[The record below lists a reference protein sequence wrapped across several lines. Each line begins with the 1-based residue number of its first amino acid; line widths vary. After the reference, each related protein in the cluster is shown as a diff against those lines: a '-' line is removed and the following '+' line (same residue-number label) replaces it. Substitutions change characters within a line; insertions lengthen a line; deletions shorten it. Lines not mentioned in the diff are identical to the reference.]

1 MEAAKRGRVE
11 ENTGNAPCRCASLV
25 VPPGEL
31 GAWQATQRAVHHPW
45 DTPGCGSSSE
55 RTARR
60 CREWPQEKRAGRE
73 SFAPTSGVRAVAK
86 PHTDGRTDGH
96 RAGGGRG
103 CSAFPPSAKHGVN
116 FPEQR
121 LHPRGSRGGGG
132 MRGRLGRALPPGS
145 PAALPA
151 PGSWGRLRR
160 RRSQRCHKNR
170 RFLHT
175 LPLRL

>member
-25 VPPGEL
+25 LPPGEL

-116 FPEQR
+116 
-121 LHPRGSRGGGG
+121 LPR
-132 MRGRLGRALPPGS
+132 
-145 PAALPA
+145 AAAA
-151 PGSWGRLRR
+151 PQGQQRR
-160 RRSQRCHKNR
+160 RGDARKAGEGPSSGVTSRSASAR
-170 RFLHT
+170 LLGPVTEETITT
-175 LPLRL
+175 LP